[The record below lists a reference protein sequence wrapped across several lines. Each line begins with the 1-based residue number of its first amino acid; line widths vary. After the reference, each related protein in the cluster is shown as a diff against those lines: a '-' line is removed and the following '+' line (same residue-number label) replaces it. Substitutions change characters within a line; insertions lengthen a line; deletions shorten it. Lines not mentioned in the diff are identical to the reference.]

1 MARKNKDVWVAE
13 ATKLEIAQRHMVSEN
28 NDMRAKILALEAERD
43 KWKGRVRTWV
53 LCAWLAWALIAVTLA
68 IVIVERFFA

>member
-1 MARKNKDVWVAE
+1 MARKNKDVWIAE

-43 KWKGRVRTWV
+43 KLQGSVRTQA
-53 LCAWLAWALIAVTLA
+53 LKAWLVFVVNVVILAVAIAVRWSA
-68 IVIVERFFA
+68 